1 MEESLK
7 RKIIIIS
14 IAILILVL
22 YIGVAYFGNKE
33 VNKVSNSY
41 LIVGDYLIW
50 HNVGDKFYQLK
61 EVPLDINKYEFTVY
75 NGNKKTKGNNAQ
87 YNSGIW
93 YMYNNNYV
101 NVVKD
106 NFNIA
111 FSSMNVV
118 PADYEEETYSD
129 EEDLINEVAG
139 NPDYTNYIKFQNSL
153 KKIVYDFD
161 NDGEDEELY
170 TFSDNTLD
178 AVDYTPR
185 SYMVLMKNGK
195 LNKVETSGQ
204 DRKFVVQNILDLDG
218 DGSYEI
224 IVSNNV
230 INKATFKA
238 CYQIY
243 KVQDGR
249 LALYQSCLYED

>member
-7 RKIIIIS
+7 RKIIIVS
-14 IAILILVL
+14 IGILILIL
-22 YIGVAYFGNKE
+22 YISVAYFGNRDA
-33 VNKVSNSY
+33 NKVSNSY
-41 LIVGDYLIW
+41 LIMGDYLIW
-50 HNVGDKFYQLK
+50 HKVGDKYYQLK
-61 EVPLDINKYEFTVY
+61 DVPSDINKFKFTIY
-75 NGNKKTKGNNAQ
+75 NGASKTNGSKAQ
-87 YNSGIW
+87 YNNGVW
-93 YMYNNNYV
+93 YMYNDDYV
-101 NVVKD
+101 NVIKD

-111 FSSMNVV
+111 FSDMNVV
-118 PADYEEETYSD
+118 PALYETENYTD
-129 EEDLINEVAG
+129 EDDLISDIAD
-139 NPDYTNYIKFQNSL
+139 NPDYTNYVKFENSL

-161 NDGEDEELY
+161 NDGDDEELY

-178 AVDYTPR
+178 AADYTPR

-195 LNKVETSGQ
+195 TSKLEISGYEK
-204 DRKFVVQNILDLDG
+204 KFTIQNILDLDG

-224 IVSNNV
+224 IVSTNV
-230 INKATFKA
+230 INKATFDA